1 MKKLEMLKITVIL
14 LMLVGSFYSCQ
25 SKNEVNRT
33 LSDEQISFNLSKDG
47 EIDPTLLIGEWNLVK
62 FAHTTDGN
70 KTSDVVDIL
79 RGRLIIPF
87 APTPIEKNEDER
99 WRLDHSNS
107 NWFICSLNEN
117 LIKLELRGSTYM
129 LGTPEEDEIVNAFI
143 NAYSFVIKDEKLIIY
158 FAGIENKN
166 LLILKRDKP

>member
-1 MKKLEMLKITVIL
+1 MKRQVIVL
-14 LMLVGSFYSCQ
+14 ILIGILCVTCQ
-25 SKNEVNRT
+25 SKNEANQT

-47 EIDPTLLIGEWNLVK
+47 KIDPTLLIGEWNLVK
-62 FAHTTDGN
+62 FAHTTDGK
-70 KTSDVVDIL
+70 KTSDVVDIS

-158 FAGIENKN
+158 FAGVENKN
-166 LLILKRDKP
+166 LLILKRDNP